1 MQVKKENFFKRH
13 KKFTILLLAMIV
25 MNLFASILSMS
36 GISENLGDNL
46 LVVTI
51 CLSVAV
57 YISGMVIVIKKVGRG
72 GQKVLSRSYKSQ
84 LEYDGQQYWYVREYV
99 RQALSRGELD
109 KKIAITKIVN
119 TNLAQRLP
127 DTVDEIEANAFYYRQ
142 KKEMI

>member
-1 MQVKKENFFKRH
+1 
-13 KKFTILLLAMIV
+13 MIV

-72 GQKVLSRSYKSQ
+72 GQKVLSGGYKAQ
-84 LEYDGQQYWYVREYV
+84 LENDGQQYWYVREYV
-99 RQALSRGELD
+99 RQALASGELD
-109 KKIAITKIVN
+109 LKNAMTKIVN
-119 TNLAQRLP
+119 TSLAQQLP
-127 DTVDEIEANAFYYRQ
+127 DTVDKIEANAFYYRQ
-142 KKEMI
+142 KHGMV